1 MAQII
6 PHDFEHLEVL
16 LSNEVATLKMLKE
29 KLPGDLSVYHNV
41 YWTKSFNS
49 KSIFGEIDFVLLSKD
64 GIVLAI
70 EQKDINVIHED
81 GDLFA
86 HYQSGKKN
94 VTSQILRNIGNLRT
108 EFRRRNYNKDLFLDY
123 LLYLPNSQI
132 SAEVPSNIDRN
143 NIVDARCTDG
153 LCKRITNY
161 FNGARSNSASK
172 RMTFMKLRNFC
183 PIK

>member
-6 PHDFEHLEVL
+6 PHDFEHLEDL
-16 LSNEVATLKMLKE
+16 LSNEVATLKMLE
-29 KLPGDLSVYHNV
+29 DGLPREFRVYHNV

-49 KSIFGEIDFVLLSKD
+49 KSIFGEIDFILLSAD

-70 EQKDINVIHED
+70 EQKDINVIHEG

-86 HYQSGKKN
+86 HYRSGKKN
-94 VTSQILRNIGNLRT
+94 VTSQVLRNIGNLRT
-108 EFRRRNYNKDLFLDY
+108 EFRRRNHNKDLFLDY

-143 NIVDARCTDG
+143 NI
-153 LCKRITNY
+153 LIYLLINEKR
-161 FNGARSNSASK
+161 SD
-172 RMTFMKLRNFC
+172 
-183 PIK
+183 